1 MSVGTDGPRKIWNFH
16 AVEWLKQPFRVY
28 FSEKFQ
34 QSRHEKAEVQTW
46 LFDLRVRPVMIMVRD
61 AVHTAPVHAPI

>member
-16 AVEWLKQPFRVY
+16 AVEWLNQPFPVY

-34 QSRHEKAEVQTW
+34 QKNQK
-46 LFDLRVRPVMIMVRD
+46 FDKFLENFFDFQGWIFQVF
-61 AVHTAPVHAPI
+61 